1 MIFPVDSAGLV
12 RRTLTAGGNRI
23 PTLSVP
29 PSRDRRRVDLAATA
43 PRFVAA
49 GVRPHP
55 QFLRRPSRILILPMF
70 RTGDAPPR
78 WLDNFEHHV
87 RPASSPTGDLVMLTR
102 RTVMVSALASAVMP
116 PGTAKAADEPQT
128 AAPTVLRLIWRTLEV
143 NGKPASVYG
152 IRQPDG
158 TPDSLCRFDP
168 GSVPGF

>member
-23 PTLSVP
+23 RTLSVP
-29 PSRDRRRVDLAATA
+29 PSRDQRWVDLAATA

-78 WLDNFEHHV
+78 RLDNFEHHV
-87 RPASSPTGDLVMLTR
+87 RPASSPTGRPCHADTPHRNGVCTCFGGDAAGNGEGGR
-102 RTVMVSALASAVMP
+102 R
-116 PGTAKAADEPQT
+116 AADSS
-128 AAPTVLRLIWRTLEV
+128 ADRV
-143 NGKPASVYG
+143 
-152 IRQPDG
+152 
-158 TPDSLCRFDP
+158 
-168 GSVPGF
+168 